1 MHRARVVT
9 LDENLAIEAADISLA
24 HGLAMADAIVYATAV
39 RHRATL
45 VTADSDFEGLPG
57 SVLIR

>member
-1 MHRARVVT
+1 MHRARIVA
-9 LDENLAIEAADISLA
+9 LDESLAIEAADISLA
-24 HGLAMADAIVYATAV
+24 HGLAMADAVVYATAV

-45 VTADSDFEGLPG
+45 VTADADFEGLLG